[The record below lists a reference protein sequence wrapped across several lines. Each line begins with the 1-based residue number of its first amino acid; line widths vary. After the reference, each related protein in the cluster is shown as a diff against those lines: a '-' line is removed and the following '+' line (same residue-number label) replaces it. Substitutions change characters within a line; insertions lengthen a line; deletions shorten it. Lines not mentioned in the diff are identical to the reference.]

1 MIIQL
6 GYSSIVKG
14 DGRQEFKSHRLPK

>member
-6 GYSSIVKG
+6 GYSSIVRG